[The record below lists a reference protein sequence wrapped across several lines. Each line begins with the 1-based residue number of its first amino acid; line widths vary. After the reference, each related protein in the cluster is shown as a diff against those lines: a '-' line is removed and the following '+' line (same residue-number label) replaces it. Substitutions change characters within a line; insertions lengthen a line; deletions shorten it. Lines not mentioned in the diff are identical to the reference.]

1 MTRWLTER
9 RSGRMSGAR
18 RLALLALLGAA
29 MVLTG
34 PPDALAQSEPY
45 PSRVIRLV
53 SPFPPAG
60 AADLLSRALAE
71 EIAPALGQNVIVEN
85 RAGAGGRV
93 GTESVVRAAPDGY
106 TLVMASQAT
115 NAINPALYNL
125 SFDPA
130 KDLVPVAPVASVAS
144 VLVVHP
150 SVRANTLQEL
160 LALAKAEPGKLTFG
174 SAGIGGATHLAMELL
189 KTLAGIDVVHVP
201 YRGTAPAM
209 TDVLGGRLS
218 MMFDTVP
225 TALPHIQSGGVRAL
239 AVSTPQRHPALP
251 EVPAAA
257 EAGVPGYDAVGWYA
271 VFAPA
276 GTPEPIVAR
285 LSSVI
290 KAALEKPEFRARLTA
305 QGVDPLPGDPDEF
318 KAFVARDRAR
328 WTEVIRAAG
337 IKVE

>member
-1 MTRWLTER
+1 MATLLLR
-9 RSGRMSGAR
+9 RGFSSA
-18 RLALLALLGAA
+18 ALLCAALMFLGS
-29 MVLTG
+29 
-34 PPDALAQSEPY
+34 QSEAFAQTEAY

-93 GTESVVRAAPDGY
+93 GTESVVRAQPDGY
-106 TLVMASQAT
+106 TLLMASQAT

-125 SFDPA
+125 NFDPA

-160 LALAKAEPGKLTFG
+160 LAFAKAEPGKLTFG

-189 KTLAGIDVVHVP
+189 KNLANVDLVHVP

-225 TALPHIQSGGVRAL
+225 TAIPHIQSGGVRAL
-239 AVSTPQRHPALP
+239 AVSTPQRHPVLP
-251 EVPAAA
+251 DVPTVA
-257 EAGVPGYDAVGWYA
+257 EAGVPGYDAVGWYG

-276 GTPEPIVAR
+276 STPEPIIAR
-285 LSSVI
+285 LSSII

-305 QGVDPLPGDPDEF
+305 QGVDPLPGGPAEF
-318 KAFVARDRAR
+318 KTFVAKDRAR
-328 WTEVIRAAG
+328 WTDVIRAAN